1 MKHIQPKT
9 LQIMVAILSTRRF
22 SQRGLWR
29 LCNKKQSISI
39 GHVNKV
45 VLDLQR
51 KGFVER
57 LYRSSVSKTFEDV
70 GFADNKTFDK
80 IMGKANY
87 VLTNPLG
94 LLQYISLMRSMDEL
108 RMFTL
113 NVSAS
118 EKKVIETLS
127 KKKVIFCL
135 GSAQIQYAAY
145 YRPDEI
151 SLYAKNP
158 KKIYDFLK
166 TARQGNTKISCYRV
180 DYIRYQNFDE
190 MNLTQLMDSLFAR
203 KLKSKRITTKVQT
216 VIDMFCDGKGVY
228 TKPLLRNLW
237 GVEI

>member
-9 LQIMVAILSTRRF
+9 LQIMVAILSTRKF

-29 LCNKKQSISI
+29 LCNKKQSVSI

-57 LYRSSVSKTFEDV
+57 MYRSSVSRTLEEV
-70 GFADNKTFDK
+70 GLIGDDTLDK
-80 IMGKANY
+80 IIGKANY

-113 NVSAS
+113 NVSAH
-118 EKKVIETLS
+118 EKKVIETIS

-135 GSAQIQYAAY
+135 GTAQIQYAAY

-151 SLYAKNP
+151 SFYAQNP

-166 TARQGNTKISCYRV
+166 TAKKGNTKLSCYRV
-180 DYIRYQNFDE
+180 DYIRYHKYDD
-190 MNLTQLMDSLFAR
+190 MNLTQLLDSLFAR
-203 KLKSKRITTKVQT
+203 KIKSKRVTTKVQT